1 MTASKFKIFT
11 AVLLVC
17 GGLMGG
23 VMLSGN
29 GQANETVSPAGLP
42 VHKIVIVKQGGGRE
56 TIRAEIAQKAI
67 DLQIGLMH
75 RKQMDSDAGMLFYFG
90 GGEGEVSFWMKNTLI
105 PLDMIFIRA
114 DGTIA
119 HIHENAAPESLQSV
133 PSRFPVAAVLE
144 LNGGESAKR
153 GLKAG
158 DKVEHAFFSGKTKAQ
173 DVPPSEIKT
182 EPAGEEPA
190 TARGEEP
197 APVPEALPDTE
208 VAPDDVPSV
217 IEELQ
222 KPGLDSEAG
231 HH

>member
-1 MTASKFKIFT
+1 MTASKFKILT
-11 AVLLVC
+11 AAVLLC
-17 GGLMGG
+17 GALAGG
-23 VMLSGN
+23 VMLPST
-29 GQANETVSPAGLP
+29 GQTSSETVSPAGLP
-42 VHKIVIVKQGGGRE
+42 VHKIVSVKQGGGSE
-56 TIRAEIAQKAI
+56 TFLAEIAQKAI
-67 DLQIGLMH
+67 DLQVGLMH
-75 RKQMDSDAGMLFYFG
+75 RKHMDSDAGMLFYFG

-119 HIHENAAPESLQSV
+119 HIHENAQPESLQSA

-158 DKVEHAFFSGKTKAQ
+158 DKVEHAFFRAKPKPQNVQATENKTQ
-173 DVPPSEIKT
+173 PP
-182 EPAGEEPA
+182 
-190 TARGEEP
+190 GEEP

-222 KPGLDSEAG
+222 KPGLDSEARQP
-231 HH
+231 

>member
-11 AVLLVC
+11 AAVLLC
-17 GGLMGG
+17 GALAGG

-29 GQANETVSPAGLP
+29 GQATETVSPAGLP
-42 VHKIVIVKQGGGRE
+42 VHKIVIVKQGGGSE
-56 TIRAEIAQKAI
+56 TIRAEIAQKPM

-114 DGTIA
+114 DGTVA
-119 HIHENAAPESLQSV
+119 HIHENAVPESLQSV

-144 LNGGESAKR
+144 LNGGESTKR

-158 DKVEHAFFSGKTKAQ
+158 DKVEHAFFSGKAKPQ
-173 DVPPSEIKT
+173 DLPPSHNKIQ
-182 EPAGEEPA
+182 PL
-190 TARGEEP
+190 GEEP

-222 KPGLDSEAG
+222 KPGLDSETG
-231 HH
+231 QP